1 MALRVKVERED
12 FDIVSSLGWV
22 DGLLQGRRGL
32 WVYVELGTEQEYI
45 PSPNDDPRTEYRLF
59 KECDVFFAKSQE
71 RLEAEDYEARE
82 YNVTVILY
90 S

>member
-12 FDIVSSLGWV
+12 FDSVSSNGWV
-22 DGLLQGRRGL
+22 DGLVQGRRGM
-32 WVYVELGTEQEYI
+32 WVYVELGYEQEYI
-45 PSPNDDPRTEYRLF
+45 PSPNDDPRTEYRIFTL
-59 KECDVFFAKSQE
+59 CDVFLAKSQE

-82 YNVTVILY
+82 FNITVILY

>member
-59 KECDVFFAKSQE
+59 KECDVFFAKSRE
-71 RLEAEDYEARE
+71 RLEAEDYEARQ

-90 S
+90 A